1 MKKHYQRKIEEYE
14 KKAERDLEEN
24 HRFYRNIF
32 ELSGVGIVKVTLDG
46 KFSMVNETFCKI
58 TGYSEEELKEKTF
71 VDITY
76 FDDIDSDLN
85 YVEELLLGKINSF
98 NMEKRYVRKDGTV
111 VWINLIVS
119 LVYEKD
125 KKTKYFLGVVNDI
138 SKNKKN
144 ELELT
149 KQSQAL
155 LYSPLSIVITD
166 KKGLIEYVNPAFESI
181 SGFKK
186 DEVIGKNPRVQGTG
200 EHTKKY
206 YGNVWNTILQGKT
219 WKGMFKNKKKSGD
232 VYWEEAAISP
242 IVNSKNEITHFVAIK
257 EDISKRKRIQEDLI
271 KSKKEA
277 EKANKVK
284 SAFIANISHEIRT
297 PLNSILGFSNL
308 LLNDEKLTVDQKSKL
323 KVINRTGEHLLKI
336 INEILEISKLEAGK
350 ISVDFQRVNL
360 YTLLEDIKD
369 IFYLKANEKKLKF
382 RIIFG
387 KNLPKNIITDELKLK
402 QILINLIGNA
412 LKFTD
417 DGSVLV
423 FAEVEKINDS
433 NFLGILIEDTGTGI
447 EEENLEK
454 IFEYFTQIYDE
465 KYSKG
470 GTGLGLSIVKEFIE
484 LLGGKIEVRSKKL
497 EGSQFKISIP
507 IEIASEQLEDKEI
520 EKSENENQADKPQ
533 DKDMLISIN
542 KEAKEELIE
551 AVTDGDLKKINDIIC
566 EENISNSVELDM
578 IRKFSKEFKFKKILE
593 LLQYEQ
599 E

>member
-1 MKKHYQRKIEEYE
+1 MKKYYQRKIEEYE

-24 HRFYRNIF
+24 NRFYRNIF
-32 ELSGVGIVKVTLDG
+32 ELSGVGIIKVTLDG

-85 YVEELLLGKINSF
+85 YVEELLMGKINSF

-119 LVYEKD
+119 LVYEKEET
-125 KKTKYFLGVVNDI
+125 TKYFLGVVNDI
-138 SKNKKN
+138 SENKKN
-144 ELELT
+144 ELELR

-166 KKGLIEYVNPAFESI
+166 KNGLIEYVNPAFESI

-186 DEVIGKNPRVQGTG
+186 EEVIGKDPKIQGTG

-219 WKGMFKNKKKSGD
+219 WKGMFKNKKKNGD

-242 IVNSKNEITHFVAIK
+242 IVNSRNEITHFVAIK

-284 SAFIANISHEIRT
+284 SAFIANISHEIKT
-297 PLNSILGFSNL
+297 PLNSILGFSHL

-350 ISVDFQRVNL
+350 ISVDFHRVNL
-360 YTLLEDIKD
+360 YTLLDDIKD
-369 IFYLKANEKKLKF
+369 IFYLKANEKKLNF
-382 RIIFG
+382 RIIFH
-387 KNLPKNIITDELKLK
+387 KSLPKNIITDELKLK

-417 DGSVLV
+417 NGSVLV
-423 FAEVEKINDS
+423 FVEVEKINDA
-433 NFLGILIEDTGTGI
+433 NFLEILVEDTGTGI

-484 LLGGKIEVRSKKL
+484 LLGGVIEVRSKKL
-497 EGSQFKISIP
+497 EGSQFRISIP
-507 IEIASEQLEDKEI
+507 IEITSDQLDDKER
-520 EKSENENQADKPQ
+520 ENSENEDLVDKPQ
-533 DKDMLISIN
+533 NKDILNSIN
-542 KEAKEELIE
+542 NEAKEALIE
-551 AVTDGDLKKINDIIC
+551 AVFDGDLKKINDIIC
-566 EENISNSVELDM
+566 EENISNSVELDRL
-578 IRKFSKEFKFKKILE
+578 RKLSKEFKFKKILE
-593 LLQYEQ
+593 LLQYDQ
-599 E
+599 G

>member
-1 MKKHYQRKIEEYE
+1 MKKYYQRKIEEYE

-24 HRFYRNIF
+24 NRFYRNIF
-32 ELSGVGIVKVTLDG
+32 ELSGVGIIKVTLDG

-85 YVEELLLGKINSF
+85 YVEELLMGKINSF

-119 LVYEKD
+119 LVYEKEE
-125 KKTKYFLGVVNDI
+125 KTKYFLGVVNDI
-138 SKNKKN
+138 SENKKN
-144 ELELT
+144 ELELR

-166 KKGLIEYVNPAFESI
+166 KNGLIEYVNPAFESI

-186 DEVIGKNPRVQGTG
+186 EEVIGKDPKIQGTG

-219 WKGMFKNKKKSGD
+219 WKGMFKNKKKNGD

-242 IVNSKNEITHFVAIK
+242 IVNSRNEITHFVAIK

-284 SAFIANISHEIRT
+284 SAFIANISHEIKT
-297 PLNSILGFSNL
+297 PLNSILGFSHL

-350 ISVDFQRVNL
+350 ISVDFHRVNL
-360 YTLLEDIKD
+360 YTLLDDIKD
-369 IFYLKANEKKLKF
+369 IFYLKANEKKLNF
-382 RIIFG
+382 RIIFH
-387 KNLPKNIITDELKLK
+387 KSLPKNIITDELKLK

-417 DGSVLV
+417 NGSVLV
-423 FAEVEKINDS
+423 FVEVEKINDA
-433 NFLGILIEDTGTGI
+433 NFLEILVEDTGTGI

-484 LLGGKIEVRSKKL
+484 LLGGVIEVRSKKL
-497 EGSQFKISIP
+497 EGSQFRISIP
-507 IEIASEQLEDKEI
+507 IEITSDQLDDKER
-520 EKSENENQADKPQ
+520 ENSENEDLVDKPQ
-533 DKDMLISIN
+533 NKDILNSIN
-542 KEAKEELIE
+542 NEAKEALIE
-551 AVTDGDLKKINDIIC
+551 AVFDGDLKKINDIIC
-566 EENISNSVELDM
+566 EENISNSVELDRL
-578 IRKFSKEFKFKKILE
+578 RKLSKEFKFKKILE
-593 LLQYEQ
+593 LLQYDQ
-599 E
+599 G